1 MFALDAMYSGNHA
14 IPVDR
19 IKAEHWFRAAAE
31 RGHGQAQLML
41 ARYLRAGATGRK
53 DLQQARDWLERA
65 AAQGVAEADAELVE
79 LSASERLAG

>member
-1 MFALDAMYSGNHA
+1 MFALGAIYSGDHA

-41 ARYLRAGATGRK
+41 ARYLPAGASGRK

-65 AAQGVAEADAELVE
+65 AAQGVAEAEAELTE
-79 LSASERLAG
+79 LNANARLAG